1 VTTTATVIRADARV
15 SRATDAYVASTWRR
29 AVDDLAE
36 ARLAHAPEWHAVIRS
51 TYQHEPLYLEAED
64 GDGGW
69 GILPAFIVRRPVGGA
84 VVSSMPYLDGGGPCG
99 SSAALADALVAH
111 LIEEARSVGADA
123 VELRCPWRLAVASEP
138 MEHKVSL
145 TLSLPGDP
153 GRLWQQLDGS
163 VRNQIRKAER
173 SGLSVEIGGAEKL
186 DEFYPIFAT
195 RMHELGSPVHARRF
209 FGDVFQAF
217 GAQARLALVRKGA
230 TPIGGLIA
238 LGFKDVFTVPWASC
252 LRPYL
257 TLCPNMLLYWE
268 AIRTGCGQGF
278 RRFDFGRSTRDS
290 GTYRFK
296 RQWGAGEEPL
306 FWYTIPTDRRRLRS
320 RPSAARPA
328 AFLAESW
335 RHLPLAVTRRLGPHI
350 RKYLTQ

>member
-1 VTTTATVIRADARV
+1 MAATVTRSDVRV
-15 SRATDAYVASTWRR
+15 SRAIDTYVASTWRR
-29 AVDDLAE
+29 AVDYLTE

-51 TYQHEPLYLEAED
+51 TYRHEPLYLEAED
-64 GDGGW
+64 GDGGC
-69 GILPAFIVRRPVGGA
+69 GVLPAFVVRRPVGGT
-84 VVSSMPYLDGGGPCG
+84 VVSSMPFLDGGGPCG

-111 LIEEARSVGADA
+111 LIEEARNIGADA
-123 VELRCPWRLAVASEP
+123 VELRCPWRLAVAAEP
-138 MEHKVSL
+138 MEHKVNL
-145 TLSLPGDP
+145 TLSLPGDG

-186 DEFYPIFAT
+186 DEFYAIFST
-195 RMHELGSPVHARRF
+195 RMRELGSPVHARRF

-230 TPIGGLIA
+230 TPIGGLVA
-238 LGFKDVFTVPWASC
+238 LGFKDVLAVPWASC
-252 LRPYL
+252 LRPCL
-257 TLCPNMLLYWE
+257 RLCPNMLLYWE
-268 AIRTGCGQGF
+268 AIRTGCEQGF

-296 RQWGAGEEPL
+296 RQWGAREEPL
-306 FWYTIPTDRRRLRS
+306 FWYTVPTGRADRRP
-320 RPSAARPA
+320 RPSAARHA
-328 AFLAESW
+328 AFLAGSW